1 MMYHNLAVSQD
12 IVCSVGAF
20 IFVTISPPRR
30 ARPLRAAA
38 WVDPDSSGIFLHSG
52 EFAEYPRSE
61 ISAERNDPN
70 GQAMRYMNAVL
81 GEAEYSFSRRSAF
94 TFSGSYGLL
103 HFTDAGY
110 IGSHMLNA
118 QAGYDYLL
126 NPKNSIAV
134 LASYGKI
141 DYTGASNSTVDYLA
155 NLPLEGRLLDGWR
168 SKQRAGR
175 KQIRVNGAGNGN
187 FQLWT
192 WSVNTALSMSAAARE
207 SPLRLCEASPEVQ
220 ACISAREAIL

>member
-1 MMYHNLAVSQD
+1 
-12 IVCSVGAF
+12 
-20 IFVTISPPRR
+20 
-30 ARPLRAAA
+30 
-38 WVDPDSSGIFLHSG
+38 
-52 EFAEYPRSE
+52 
-61 ISAERNDPN
+61 
-70 GQAMRYMNAVL
+70 MNAVL

-126 NPKNSIAV
+126 NPKIQIAV

-155 NLPLEGRLLDGWR
+155 NL
-168 SKQRAGR
+168 AFGR
-175 KQIRVNGAGNGN
+175 KDYWTAGVPSSGGRNKSVSTVLETGTFN
-187 FQLWT
+187 FGRGQSILPGWT
-192 WSVNTALSMSAAARE
+192 YERAARE
-207 SPLRLCEASPEVQ
+207 SPLRLCEATEVSGVYFGARSNTLNGSLRHQ
-220 ACISAREAIL
+220 FHAFWSASVNGTML